1 MATLRGFF
9 LALPVTP
16 LSQLTTNYIEE
27 KIGVS
32 SLTLHQELAA
42 ILTLTSNF
50 GASHP

>member
-1 MATLRGFF
+1 MATLRRIP
-9 LALPVTP
+9 LALPSSP

-42 ILTLTSNF
+42 ILTLTSNI